1 MKIAI
6 IAINKEGLNLA
17 KKLKAGFPNAE
28 IFSKRTPDKTG
39 LKNLVER
46 AFGEYEGLIFIAAF
60 GIIVRLIG
68 PLAKDKLSDPAV
80 VGIDSAGRF
89 AISVLSGHEGGA
101 NNLAFLAA
109 ACLGAIPVVTTG
121 REVHK
126 KFIVGIGSRRG
137 INAEQ
142 VKLALRRALKKK
154 KIRLNEVR
162 LAATIDLKKDERGL
176 LKACADLQ
184 LPLVFI
190 SKGEIKN
197 FEGGVSKSNAA
208 RRHLGVNGVCQ
219 PCALLAGRR
228 TKLILKKEIFDGVTV
243 AIAQEN

>member
-6 IAINKEGLNLA
+6 IAINKAGLNLA
-17 KKLKAGFPNAE
+17 KKLKTGFPNAE
-28 IFSKRTPDKTG
+28 IFCKRTPDKTG

-46 AFGEYEGLIFIAAF
+46 AFDEYEGLIFIAAI

-80 VGIDSAGRF
+80 VAIDSAGRF

-109 ACLGAIPVVTTG
+109 ARLGAFPIVTTAT
-121 REVHK
+121 EVHK
-126 KFIVGIGSRRG
+126 KIIVGIGSRRG
-137 INAEQ
+137 INPAQ
-142 VKLALRRALKKK
+142 VKRALIHALKKK
-154 KIRLNEVR
+154 KIKLNEIR
-162 LAATIDLKKDERGL
+162 LVATIDLKKDEQGL
-176 LKACADLQ
+176 LKACADLE

-190 SKGEIKN
+190 SKNEIKN
-197 FEGGVSKSNAA
+197 FNHISESKVA
-208 RRHLGVNGVCQ
+208 RRRLGVDGVCE

-228 TKLILKKEIFDGVTV
+228 TKLIAKKEIFGGVTI
-243 AIAQEN
+243 AIAGEN